1 MLGGHDRLQFS
12 SRKILKQGMKLMQ
25 SLDKLVTIASH
36 NFFIILSNMKKNLT
50 LGMSR

>member
-25 SLDKLVTIASH
+25 SLDKLVTIAIDI
-36 NFFIILSNMKKNLT
+36 FFLSFFQI
-50 LGMSR
+50 